1 MPRGIPTMMSTEL
14 ERSAADFFPKRVTL
28 RTLAEA
34 AQGCRGCGLYRN
46 ATQTVFGE
54 GPRDAEMM
62 LVGEQPGDREDVMG
76 RPFVGPAGDVLDRA
90 LVEAGIDRDDVYL
103 TNVVKHFKWKA
114 APRGK
119 RRIHRKPDLHE
130 VLACKPWLE
139 AEIGQIHPL
148 VLVLLGATAAQA
160 MFGSAF
166 RVTKERGTFLDS
178 PLTPAVTATVH
189 PSSILRARDEDRER
203 EMAAFVADL
212 TAAARTLGSIRT
224 ANT

>member
-1 MPRGIPTMMSTEL
+1 
-14 ERSAADFFPKRVTL
+14 
-28 RTLAEA
+28 
-34 AQGCRGCGLYRN
+34 
-46 ATQTVFGE
+46 
-54 GPRDAEMM
+54 
-62 LVGEQPGDREDVMG
+62 
-76 RPFVGPAGDVLDRA
+76 VLNRA
-90 LVEAGIDRDDVYL
+90 LVEAGIDRDEVYL

-130 VLACKPWLE
+130 VLACTPWLE

-148 VLVLLGATAAQA
+148 VLVLSGATAAQA

-178 PLTPAVTATVH
+178 PL
-189 PSSILRARDEDRER
+189 

-212 TAAARTLGSIRT
+212 TAAAHKLGSIRT
-224 ANT
+224 TNT

>member
-1 MPRGIPTMMSTEL
+1 MMSTEL

-160 MFGSAF
+160 MFGNAF